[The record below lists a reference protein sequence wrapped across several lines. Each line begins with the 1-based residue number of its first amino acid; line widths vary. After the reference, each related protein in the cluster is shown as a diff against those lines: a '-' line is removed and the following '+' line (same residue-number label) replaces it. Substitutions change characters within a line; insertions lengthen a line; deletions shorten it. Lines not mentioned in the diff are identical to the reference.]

1 MVRWVLILLPLLII
15 GTAAG
20 VAGVTHQAL
29 TYRVQLQEP
38 VVLTVKKGATFRQIS
53 KDLSELQ
60 LIIHPE
66 IIEFYARIRG
76 YTSDLQAG
84 EYEFMGSV
92 NVLDILAA
100 LRKGAVTHH
109 SVTLIEGET
118 LRTWLSKLKHH
129 PKIKHTLSWEDQQ
142 PLRLAIGEERENLEG
157 LFFPDTYRFRSGDTD
172 VAILKRA
179 YDAMGEHLREVWSTR
194 ESGLP
199 YDDAYALLT
208 MASIVEKETGVPEER
223 PRIAGVFVSR
233 LRKKMRL
240 QTDPTVIYGLGAA
253 FDGNLK
259 RVHLR
264 TDNPYN
270 TYTRRGLPPTPIAM
284 VGRAALEAAAHPQV
298 TGELYFVSRGDGSHV
313 FSKTLDAHNA
323 AVRKYQ
329 LKR

>member
-1 MVRWVLILLPLLII
+1 MVRWVLILLPLLVI

-20 VAGVTHQAL
+20 VAAVTHQAL
-29 TYRVQLQEP
+29 TYRVQLEEP

-53 KDLSELQ
+53 KDLSQ
-60 LIIHPE
+60 RKLIIHPE
-66 IIEFYARIRG
+66 IIEFYVRIRG
-76 YTSDLQAG
+76 YASELQAG
-84 EYEFMGSV
+84 EYEFLGSV
-92 NVLDILAA
+92 SVLDIISV

-118 LRTWLSKLKHH
+118 LRLWLQRLERH
-129 PKIKHTLSWEDQQ
+129 PKIKHTLSVDDHQA
-142 PLRLAIGEERENLEG
+142 LRAVIGEERDNLEG

-172 VAILKRA
+172 VAILQRA
-179 YDAMGEHLREVWSTR
+179 YNAMGQHLQSVWKR
-194 ESGLP
+194 RVDGLP
-199 YDDAYALLT
+199 YDDAYELLT

-240 QTDPTVIYGLGAA
+240 QTDPTVIYGLGTA

-259 RVHLR
+259 RIHLR

-284 VGRAALEAAAHPQV
+284 VGRAALEAAANPEV

-313 FSKTLDAHNA
+313 FSRTLDAHNA

>member
-1 MVRWVLILLPLLII
+1 MVRWVLILLPLMVIAT
-15 GTAAG
+15 GAG
-20 VAGVTHQAL
+20 VAAVTHQAL
-29 TYRVQLQEP
+29 THRVLLETP
-38 VVLTVKKGATFRQIS
+38 VVITVKKGATFRQIS
-53 KDLSELQ
+53 RDLSERE
-60 LIIHPE
+60 LIIHPSV
-66 IIEFYARIRG
+66 IEFYVRVRG
-76 YTSDLQAG
+76 FASQMQAG
-84 EYEFMGSV
+84 EYEFLGNVS
-92 NVLDILAA
+92 VLDILAV
-100 LRKGAVTHH
+100 LREGTVTQY

-118 LRTWLSKLKHH
+118 LRQWLDRLKGN
-129 PKIKHTLSWEDQQ
+129 PKIKHTISDNNYGA
-142 PLRLAIGEERENLEG
+142 LRKAIGVEQENLEG

-172 VAILKRA
+172 VAVLKRA
-179 YDAMGEHLREVWSTR
+179 YRAMDEHLQSVWAAR
-194 ESGLP
+194 VDGLP
-199 YDDAYALLT
+199 YEDAYALLT

-240 QTDPTVIYGLGAA
+240 QTDPTVIYGLGSA

-259 RVHLR
+259 RIHLR

-284 VGRAALEAAAHPQV
+284 VGRAALEAAANPLV

-313 FSKTLDAHNA
+313 FSRTLDAHNA